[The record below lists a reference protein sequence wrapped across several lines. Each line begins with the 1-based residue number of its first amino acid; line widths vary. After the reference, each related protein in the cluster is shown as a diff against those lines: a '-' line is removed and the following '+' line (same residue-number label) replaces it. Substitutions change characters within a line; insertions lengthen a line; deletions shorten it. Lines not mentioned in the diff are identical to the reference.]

1 MQAQISILRDIIY
14 GASAYGGDIHRM
26 CKALDINPHDLHD
39 SERFVPFKP
48 AAEVWDV
55 ALAETG
61 EQFLGLY
68 LGEKL
73 SPAILGMIG
82 YLMQSSQTL
91 LDAVQS
97 LARFN
102 DLHSTMMKYE
112 VVESGDRVEITYQ
125 AAELWTRQY
134 PESVRQSLE
143 LAMSGMV
150 SLFRLLSARPV
161 YPLKVEL
168 GFVPR
173 PRAEYERIFR
183 GDVQFNAKR
192 NAITFRK
199 DDLLSHVI
207 SYDKSLFVRFND
219 ILEKKLRSMN
229 AQETLTDKIGHAILL
244 DFKGNSPSVEVMA
257 AHLNMTPRTIQRKL
271 KDENTTYRAI
281 AARFKR
287 ELATVVMENSKFGVS
302 EVARMLGYSDSS
314 ALRKAMKKW
323 S

>member
-14 GASAYGGDIHRM
+14 GASAYGGDINRM
-26 CKALDINPHDLHD
+26 CKALDIDPHDLHD

-55 ALAETG
+55 ALSETG
-61 EQFLGLY
+61 EKFLGLY
-68 LGEKL
+68 LGEKI

-91 LDAVQS
+91 LDALQS

-112 VVESGDRVEITYQ
+112 LVESGDRVEITYH
-125 AAELWTRQY
+125 AAEIWTQQY
-134 PESVRQSLE
+134 PESVRQSIE
-143 LAMSGMV
+143 LAMSGIVTFFQM
-150 SLFRLLSARPV
+150 LAARPV
-161 YPLKVEL
+161 YPLKIEL
-168 GFVPR
+168 SFEARPR
-173 PRAEYERIFR
+173 PEYERIFR
-183 GDVQFNAKR
+183 ADIQFNTNR
-192 NAITFRK
+192 NTITFRK
-199 DDLLSHVI
+199 SDLLRQVVSH
-207 SYDKSLFVRFND
+207 DKSLFVRFND
-219 ILEKKLRSMN
+219 ILEKKLQSMN

-257 AHLNMTPRTIQRKL
+257 THMNMTPRTIQRKL
-271 KDENTTYRAI
+271 KEEQTTYRII

-287 ELATVVMENSKFGVS
+287 ELATVVMENNKFGVS

-323 S
+323 

>member
-26 CKALDINPHDLHD
+26 CAALDIDPHDLHD

-68 LGEKL
+68 LGEKM

-91 LDAVQS
+91 LEAVLS

-112 VVESGDRVEITYQ
+112 VVESGDRVEITYHP
-125 AAELWTRQY
+125 AEIWIQQY

-143 LAMSGMV
+143 LAMSGLV
-150 SLFRLLSARPV
+150 TLFRLISSRPI
-161 YPLKVEL
+161 YPLRVEL
-168 GFVPR
+168 SFEAR
-173 PRAEYERIFR
+173 SRTEYERIFR
-183 GDVQFNAKR
+183 AEIQFNSKR
-192 NAITFRK
+192 NATTFRK
-199 DDLLSHVI
+199 SDLLSPVVSH
-207 SYDKSLFVRFND
+207 DKSLYVRFSD
-219 ILEKKLRSMN
+219 ILEKKLQSIN

-257 AHLNMTPRTIQRKL
+257 AHMNMTPRTIQRKL
-271 KDENTTYRAI
+271 KDEETTYRAI

-287 ELATVVMENSKFGVS
+287 ELATVVMENNKFGIT

-314 ALRKAMKKW
+314 ALRKAMRKW